1 VIEGAAGADIN
12 FSRKGKTAMKI
23 KTNVKAG
30 ATEGDIH
37 IYS

>member
-1 VIEGAAGADIN
+1 VIKGVADIN
-12 FSRKGKTAMKI
+12 FSRKGNTTMKI

-37 IYS
+37 IRQLQ